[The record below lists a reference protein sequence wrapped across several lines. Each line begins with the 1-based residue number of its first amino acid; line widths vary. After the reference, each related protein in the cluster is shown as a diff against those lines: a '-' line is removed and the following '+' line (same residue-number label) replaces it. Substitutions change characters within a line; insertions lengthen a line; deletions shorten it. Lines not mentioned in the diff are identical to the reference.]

1 MKIAEENKIKTANIK
16 AKMFRGYHQVIKN
29 MKKNRKIERIK
40 NMELNLPNL
49 IFLLK
54 SKEKSKKEYLPFEL
68 DYNSSY
74 KDKYKN
80 KLDDIKADDLQIINL
95 TKQQKNNKLYS
106 TKENMF
112 LTQTKSKN
120 VGSNTN
126 NDNIDKENKEY
137 IFKKLFPDK
146 DEIYKYSELPFFS
159 LTKNPHNFG
168 YRGNNMINLKEN
180 DDIFSP
186 DDFLFKLSHKQESNE
201 KYIKNNFNKNKGVK
215 RGIALTLANNNNKSN
230 LDKKKIKLMLDVENL
245 NNNKQIYLSSKEKRF
260 KILEKEIEPL
270 KNVISIFKDFETE
283 IANYDVNIDSNN
295 NIDNNKL
302 EKKTQSES
310 NINTIKAKKE
320 NKNLIING
328 NNFEEIASRTA
339 YNPHPFKKPRFYP
352 VNYYSSN
359 QILVKEK
366 RYEDK
371 HRIGVEEFQRK
382 INLKATKDNSI
393 KNIYKKKYI
402 MDEYEKQWFKKLI
415 KKEKLSLKDGYLR
428 NCRINDIILV
438 SKLKC
443 EFSPKDVK
451 RVLNGIKPWDDCKKL
466 DQKFYDKNL
475 PSKVKD
481 VKTIKFEFKVK
492 K

>member
-1 MKIAEENKIKTANIK
+1 MKKVEENKIKTSNIK
-16 AKMFRGYHQVIKN
+16 ARMFRGYHQVIKN

-49 IFLLK
+49 IFLLR

-80 KLDDIKADDLQIINL
+80 QLDDIKADDIQIINVS
-95 TKQQKNNKLYS
+95 KQQKNK
-106 TKENMF
+106 NMF
-112 LTQTKSKN
+112 LTQTKSKK
-120 VGSNTN
+120 VTTNTN
-126 NDNIDKENKEY
+126 NDNIEKENKEY

-168 YRGNNMINLKEN
+168 YKGNNIINLKEN

-201 KYIKNNFNKNKGVK
+201 KYIKNNFNRNKGVK
-215 RGIALTLANNNNKSN
+215 RGIALTLTNNNNNKSN
-230 LDKKKIKLMLDVENL
+230 LDKKKMKLMLDIENL
-245 NNNKQIYLSSKEKRF
+245 NNNKQIYLNSKEKRF
-260 KILEKEIEPL
+260 KILEKEIESL
-270 KNVISIFKDFETE
+270 KNVISLFKDFETE
-283 IANYDVNIDSNN
+283 IANDDMKIDDN
-295 NIDNNKL
+295 NIDKNKL

-310 NINTIKAKKE
+310 NINNINAKKDD
-320 NKNLIING
+320 KNLIING

-339 YNPHPFKKPRFYP
+339 YNPHPFKKARFYP

-359 QILVKEK
+359 QIMVKEK

-371 HRIGVEEFQRK
+371 HRIGLEEFQRK
-382 INLKATKDNSI
+382 INLKTTKDNSI
-393 KNIYKKKYI
+393 KKIYKKKYI

-443 EFSPKDVK
+443 EFSPNDVK